1 MGERRGIRM
10 DQEELETY
18 QGASKALSGFGGE
31 AGARGMPKV
40 RQDSVALQDRLV
52 IAVLVDLKD

>member
-1 MGERRGIRM
+1 M